1 MRPEEIPVR
10 IEMRVPVTEVGNA
23 SDDSESEVNT
33 MLRRIDQPNSGG
45 EALSGMTASNP
56 RQAVYSV
63 LTSWFSRRF
72 MTGFAILFPIV
83 VTGYITY
90 WFLAF
95 FDSFFSP
102 VYKGLIGFNPF
113 GLGFVTAMVFIF
125 VTGVVMS
132 SWAGGILLKVGEWC
146 IKKTPVVKHIYSAS
160 KQVSAAINPDNETAK
175 AFKEC
180 VIIKHPRN
188 GEYAFAF
195 ITGETW
201 VQTPGGDLR
210 LNTVYV
216 PTNHV
221 YVGDVF
227 LLQPRDILKPNITV
241 REGLEIVVSCG
252 MAIPTSVIATLAEG

>member
-1 MRPEEIPVR
+1 MKLEEVPVK
-10 IEMRVPVTEVGNA
+10 IAMRVPVTAMGN
-23 SDDSESEVNT
+23 SGDESEDEVNT
-33 MLRRIDQPNSGG
+33 MLRRMDQPNSGG
-45 EALSGMTASNP
+45 ETLSGLNPNTP
-56 RQAVYSV
+56 RQALYNV
-63 LTSWFSRRF
+63 LTSWFSKRF

-83 VTGYITY
+83 VTAYITY

-95 FDSFFSP
+95 FDNFFSP
-102 VYKGLIGFNPF
+102 LFRRMIGFNPF
-113 GLGFVTAMVFIF
+113 GLGFITSMVFIF

-132 SWAGGILLKVGEWC
+132 SWAGGFLLRIGEWC
-146 IKKTPVVKHIYSAS
+146 IQKTPVVKHIYSAS
-160 KQVSAAINPDNETAK
+160 KQVSSAINPDNETAK

-227 LLQPRDILKPNITV
+227 LLQPRDILKPNISV

-252 MAIPTSVIATLAEG
+252 MAIPESIIATLAEG